1 MGWLLKSLNNTS
13 ADAFAAQ
20 DVNSASFKQ
29 GLTPE
34 YVRKLT
40 QFLKDNGYDQEVTDT
55 YDDAVKSN
63 LIQFQSDHYNSN
75 AENYVKRKKMVNYV
89 DIALNTNPLYNLAK
103 LNPVVRTTIDYM
115 AGRNPVVTEKDLNKN
130 SQEFLGKVIANQ
142 LDSNYYDNQTFG
154 PANYPKK
161 RYHKNP
167 LSSGFNVSYLVGRGN
182 FEKDGD
188 SYIITDNFDPGS
200 NAGKH
205 GFFGKIENAINAFTG
220 KREPIRTEIVIPEE
234 MVETHQDGG
243 IMKYQNPSDV
253 ITNSSVEAEFPSWK
267 EYRNAQAS
275 KVAES
280 AISNMLNLN
289 APLIP
294 PHEEGQTPH
303 TCIYTISGMYG
314 PESQEQNNIKFR
326 ANPRKY
332 GFKKTNDAEI
342 GDVIQLSKM
351 PESKDIMRL
360 RWPHHMVMVT
370 DVQDNGE
377 LGVSYSNGGMDD
389 DDLRKNKYNLHQ
401 KGKYGF
407 GDWTRQQPYEFIG
420 TKNQR
425 KAWRKDYNNLK
436 NKK

>member
-1 MGWLLKSLNNTS
+1 M
-13 ADAFAAQ
+13 
-20 DVNSASFKQ
+20 
-29 GLTPE
+29 TPE

-253 ITNSSVEAEFPSWK
+253 ITNSSVEAEFPS
-267 EYRNAQAS
+267 
-275 KVAES
+275 
-280 AISNMLNLN
+280 
-289 APLIP
+289 
-294 PHEEGQTPH
+294 
-303 TCIYTISGMYG
+303 
-314 PESQEQNNIKFR
+314 
-326 ANPRKY
+326 
-332 GFKKTNDAEI
+332 
-342 GDVIQLSKM
+342 
-351 PESKDIMRL
+351 
-360 RWPHHMVMVT
+360 
-370 DVQDNGE
+370 
-377 LGVSYSNGGMDD
+377 
-389 DDLRKNKYNLHQ
+389 
-401 KGKYGF
+401 
-407 GDWTRQQPYEFIG
+407 
-420 TKNQR
+420 
-425 KAWRKDYNNLK
+425 
-436 NKK
+436 